1 MTIEIKITGLKE
13 IERKLN
19 AIPGQLRRVQDELS
33 GAAARIVLA
42 DRGGGKPLYPPT
54 TEHNQPPAPYYE
66 RGVGE
71 HWLTYTDY
79 TSERMHEK
87 FITETRGWATHIR
100 NTASYSPDVIGDTQM
115 PLMKQIGWRK
125 LIDVAR
131 EKVPEITKAWNRI
144 VNKAIKQAGLKVK

>member
-19 AIPGQLRRVQDELS
+19 AIPGKLRLMQDELTGS
-33 GAAARIVLA
+33 ASRIVLT
-42 DRGGGKPLYPPT
+42 DRGGGKPFYPPT
-54 TEHNQPPAPYYE
+54 TEHNQPPTPYYE

-71 HWLTYTDY
+71 HWATHVEYN
-79 TSERMHEK
+79 SERMHEK
-87 FITETRGWATHIR
+87 FITESRGWASHIR
-100 NTASYSPDVIGDTQM
+100 NTASYSPDVIGSTQK
-115 PLMKQIGWRK
+115 PLMKEIGWRK

-144 VNKAIKQAGLKVK
+144 VNKAIKQTGLKVK